1 MVSSISHG
9 EAMKRRV
16 AILISGRGSNMA
28 ALIQA
33 ATAADFPAEI
43 AVVISNRADA
53 GGLARAGASGVPT
66 VTIESK
72 PFGKDRAAFEAVL
85 QSALDQYQIELICLG
100 GFMRLFTADFVQRW
114 HGRMLNIHPS
124 LLPSFPGLDPH
135 GQALSAGV
143 KISGATVHF
152 VIPET
157 DAGPIVMQ
165 GAVAVG
171 DDDTPDT
178 LSARI
183 LEIEHRIYPDALRL
197 VASGR
202 IRLEG
207 DICKTAGS
215 ASSGDTL
222 VSPAVTSGNVSAGK

>member
-1 MVSSISHG
+1 
-9 EAMKRRV
+9 MKRRV

-33 ATAADFPAEI
+33 AKAEDFPAEI
-43 AVVISNRADA
+43 VVVISNRSEA
-53 GGLARAGASGVPT
+53 GGLEKARACGVPA

-85 QSALDQYQIELICLG
+85 QSALDQHKVELICLG
-100 GFMRLFTADFVQRW
+100 GFMRLFTAEFVQRW
-114 HGRMLNIHPS
+114 YGRMLNIHPS
-124 LLPSFPGLDPH
+124 LLPSFPGLEPQA
-135 GQALSAGV
+135 QALRAGV

-165 GAVAVG
+165 GAVAVR
-171 DDDTPDT
+171 DDDTPET
-178 LSARI
+178 LAARI
-183 LEIEHRIYPDALRL
+183 LEVEHRIYPNALRL
-197 VASGR
+197 VAGGK

-207 DICKTAGS
+207 ALCKLAGNAGS
-215 ASSGDTL
+215 SGSL
-222 VSPAVTSGNVSAGK
+222 ISPAVDQR

>member
-1 MVSSISHG
+1 
-9 EAMKRRV
+9 MKRRV

-28 ALIQA
+28 ALIEA
-33 ATAADFPAEI
+33 AKPRDFPAEI

-53 GGLARAGASGVPT
+53 GGLAIAGAGGVPT

-72 PFGKDRAAFEAVL
+72 PFGRDRAAFEAVL
-85 QSALDQYQIELICLG
+85 QTALDQHKVDLICLG
-100 GFMRLFTADFVQRW
+100 GFMRLFTAEFVQRW

-135 GQALSAGV
+135 GQALNAGV

-165 GAVAVG
+165 GAVAVA
-171 DDDTPDT
+171 DNDTPET
-178 LSARI
+178 LAARI

-197 VASGR
+197 LASGR

-207 DICKTAGS
+207 DRCRTTDSAGPT
-215 ASSGDTL
+215 GTL
-222 VSPAVTSGNVSAGK
+222 ISPATTSRDV

>member
-1 MVSSISHG
+1 MVSSILHG

-28 ALIQA
+28 ALIEA
-33 ATAADFPAEI
+33 ANLDDFPAEI

-53 GGLARAGASGVPT
+53 GGLAKAGASGVPT

-72 PFGKDRAAFEAVL
+72 PFGGDRAAFEAVL
-85 QSALDQYQIELICLG
+85 QSALDQYKIELICLG
-100 GFMRLFTADFVQRW
+100 GFMRLFTAEFVQRW

-135 GQALSAGV
+135 GQALNAGV

-157 DAGPIVMQ
+157 DAGPIVIQ
-165 GAVAVG
+165 GAVAVA
-171 DDDTPDT
+171 DDDTPET
-178 LSARI
+178 LAARI

-197 VASGR
+197 LASGR

-207 DICKTAGS
+207 DVCKTTDSDGPT
-215 ASSGDTL
+215 GTL
-222 VSPAVTSGNVSAGK
+222 ISPATTLRDV